1 MLGARIDLEGRRIA
15 GARIAYGGM
24 AATPKR
30 AANAERALIGAD
42 LDAPETWRAAL
53 DALASDFAPLT
64 DQRATAAYRMTAA
77 IAVLQKTLI
86 EIAGV
91 GAPTRI
97 GALHAAE

>member
-1 MLGARIDLEGRRIA
+1 MLGARIDVAGRRIA

-30 AANAERALIGAD
+30 AANTERALIGTD
-42 LDAPETWRAAL
+42 LDARETWRVGL
-53 DALASDFAPLT
+53 DALASDFMPLT
-64 DQRATAAYRMTAA
+64 DQRATAAYRRTAA
-77 IAVLQKTLI
+77 AAVLEKTLI

-97 GALHAAE
+97 GALHATE